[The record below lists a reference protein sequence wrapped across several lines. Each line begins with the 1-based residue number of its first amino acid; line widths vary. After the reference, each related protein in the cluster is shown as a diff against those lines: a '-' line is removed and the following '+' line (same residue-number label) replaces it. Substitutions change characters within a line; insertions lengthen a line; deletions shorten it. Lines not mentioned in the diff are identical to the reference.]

1 MAGKVTDLTPRQRRA
16 IEALIE
22 GKTVKQAAEET
33 GVSRKTLYVWLNQPE
48 FQKELDRLGGIILE
62 EVANRMVALASEAV
76 HTLSNVLKTKDVPIG
91 TQVQAANVIL
101 KRASEF
107 WDVYNLNRRIDAI
120 EAVLNDA
127 NDQS

>member
-1 MAGKVTDLTPRQRRA
+1 MAEKVTELTPRQRRA
-16 IEALIE
+16 IEALVE
-22 GKTVKQAAEET
+22 GKTVKQAAKDT

-76 HTLSNVLKTKDVPIG
+76 DTLSNVLKTKDVPIG

-120 EAVLNDA
+120 EAVLDDA
-127 NDQS
+127 SDQA

>member
-1 MAGKVTDLTPRQRRA
+1 MAEKVTDLTPRQRRA